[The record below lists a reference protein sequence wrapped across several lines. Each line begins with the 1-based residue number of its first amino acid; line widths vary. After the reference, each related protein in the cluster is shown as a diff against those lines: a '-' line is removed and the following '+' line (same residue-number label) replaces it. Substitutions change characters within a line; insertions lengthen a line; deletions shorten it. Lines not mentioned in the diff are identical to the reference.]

1 MLKNLRIAILTQE
14 DSFVIPQNIK
24 LIGDLEIT
32 NLVAIVKIN
41 STGSLENKKM
51 LFVRG
56 FSFFQV
62 LKLGLLS
69 GINRICNYID
79 CISFYRLGFL
89 KSLKSVSVKLNTE
102 YKTVIDPNQSSLHD
116 WLKTK
121 DLDLIVSFSAPCIFN
136 SQLLNLPRFGCINLH
151 CSTLPKYAGLLP
163 SFWAIYEKS
172 ETVGATVHKMD
183 DKIDNGAI
191 LGQFTIPIPAR
202 PSMFKVIRQT
212 KQLGGYLMVSVIND
226 ILCGNVTEQSNKIN
240 SEDYFSWPTIEQ
252 IKEFRRNG
260 GRLI

>member
-1 MLKNLRIAILTQE
+1 MLKKLRLAVLTQE

-24 LIGDLEIT
+24 LIGDLETT
-32 NLVAIVKIN
+32 NLVTVVKIN

-51 LFVRG
+51 LFIRG
-56 FSFFQV
+56 FGFLQV
-62 LKLGLLS
+62 FKLGLLS
-69 GINRICNYID
+69 AINRSFNYID
-79 CISFYRLGFL
+79 FLSFYRLGFL
-89 KSLKSVSVKLNTE
+89 KSLKSVSVKLNAD
-102 YKTVIDPNQSSLHD
+102 YKTVNDPNVSSFHD

-121 DLDLIVSFSAPCIFN
+121 NLDLIVSFSAPCIFN
-136 SQLLNLPRFGCINLH
+136 RELLNLPRYGCINLH

-163 SFWAIYEKS
+163 SFWTIYEKS
-172 ETVGATVHKMD
+172 ETIGATVHKMD

-191 LGQFTIPIPAR
+191 LGQVTIPMPER

-212 KQLGGYLMVSVIND
+212 KQVGGYLMVSVINE
-226 ILCGNVTEQSNKIN
+226 IFCGNVTEQLNKIS
-240 SEDYFSWPTIEQ
+240 SEHYFSWPTIEH